1 MKKTLNK
8 KLEKKMGLN
17 MDYLKVLLLL
27 LFYLV
32 VFICI
37 VVIDKNE
44 SRISTDTLKKLKSY
58 KYKYLKKIIY
68 YIIYII

>member
-1 MKKTLNK
+1 
-8 KLEKKMGLN
+8 MGSN

-44 SRISTDTLKKLKSY
+44 SRISTDTLMNY
-58 KYKYLKKIIY
+58 N
-68 YIIYII
+68 YI